1 LILHRLIM
9 VDGQDRGQDQARCFG
24 IDVCEIGHGIDN
36 SVVEI
41 EDQIRAKEAK
51 GSFDQPFIEL
61 ARSVYINNDK
71 RARLKREINE
81 LLKSELVEEKQY
93 TPYAT

>member
-1 LILHRLIM
+1 M
-9 VDGQDRGQDQARCFG
+9 
-24 IDVCEIGHGIDN
+24 ET
-36 SVVEI
+36 